1 MLRHLANRALAA
13 VGVGVAL
20 TARAA
25 DPATAF
31 EARFEP
37 LYAAVF
43 AKGGT
48 FSGSAMSAD
57 LQALEPLA
65 RQQGVA
71 ARDTFRLYYAEAIV
85 FGLRKMSEE
94 AEAAARK
101 ALTAMPQ
108 ADSVELAYP
117 HFLLRYSSIRWLA
130 DAKQY
135 DAALKLIRS
144 FQAQYPLDRI
154 ADLPAQIRQDGEPR
168 RDGTRVFDFPTQLQ
182 ILGVYED
189 EGYVLHEQGKYREAK
204 QANARMLPVARKLTK
219 ALGAPEKLRGVL
231 NNIAQNCYE
240 LGEFD
245 EDHAYL
251 QERLQIALATHDHA
265 TVYDSYFQL
274 MVLAH
279 EQKQSDKAHQW
290 LAMYV
295 QYAQTQKDSE
305 QLARA
310 KELQAE
316 LDHRESGRHSDYPP
330 EPAAQVR

>member
-1 MLRHLANRALAA
+1 MLRHYTGRALAA
-13 VGVGVAL
+13 IGVSLAL
-20 TARAA
+20 TARAT
-25 DPATAF
+25 DPASAF

-37 LYAAVF
+37 LYAALF

-71 ARDTFRLYYAEAIV
+71 ARDMFRLYYAEAIV
-85 FGLRKMSEE
+85 FGLRKMPEE

-108 ADSVELAYP
+108 ADSAELAYP

-130 DAKQY
+130 DARQY
-135 DAALKLIRS
+135 DAALKLIHG
-144 FQAQYPLDRI
+144 FQTQYPLDRI
-154 ADLPAQIRQDGEPR
+154 ADLPAQIRQDGQPR
-168 RDGTRVFDFPTQLQ
+168 RDGAGVFDFPTQLQ
-182 ILGVYED
+182 ILAVYED
-189 EGYVLHEQGKYREAK
+189 EGYVLHEQGKYRQAK
-204 QANARMLPVARKLTK
+204 QANMRMLPVARTLTK
-219 ALGAPEKLRGVL
+219 ALGVPERLGGVL

-251 QERLQIALATHDHA
+251 QERLQIALAAHDHA
-265 TVYDSYFQL
+265 TVYDTYFQF

-279 EQKQSDKAHQW
+279 EQKQPGKAREW
-290 LAMYV
+290 LALYA
-295 QYAQTQKDSE
+295 QYAQKQKDDK
-305 QLARA
+305 QMARA

-316 LDHRESGRHSDYPP
+316 LESRQSRQHSP
-330 EPAAQVR
+330 